1 MVTHE
6 SGRAQSWADCDA
18 DVREYVLGAVR
29 AAGLADAWVYVHGSL
44 AMGCFYRAKS
54 DVDLLVV
61 VPEALTPVERE
72 RVARGFA
79 GTAAARPVLGD
90 LEVSV
95 LTRAQAA
102 THEHPRPYEV
112 HYSAMWT
119 DAILEGRLDYTGSG
133 EDPDLAAHLTVVR
146 KRGVAVSGPAP
157 DEVFAPVPYA
167 DYRAAVAADLDDVL
181 TGDALL
187 ESPYYGVLNACRVLA
202 TQEPD
207 TVLSKEEGALWAREH
222 LPPEHQAIVEQ
233 ALSCYRNAELLSAKE
248 RDTDGHDWDAAAL
261 LSFRDWV
268 LTQV

>member
-1 MVTHE
+1 MVAHV

-18 DVREYVLGAVR
+18 DIREYVLGAVR
-29 AAGLADAWVYVHGSL
+29 AAGLEGSSVYVHGSL

-61 VPEALTPVERE
+61 VPEPLTPVERE

-90 LEVSV
+90 LEMSV
-95 LTRAQAA
+95 LTADQAA

-133 EDPDLAAHLTVVR
+133 ADPDLAAHITVVR
-146 KRGVAVSGPAP
+146 KRGVAISGAPA
-157 DEVFAPVPYA
+157 DEVFAPVPYE
-167 DYRAAVAADLDDVL
+167 DYLSAVMEDLQDVMD
-181 TGDALL
+181 GDALL
-187 ESPYYGVLNACRVLA
+187 KSPYYGVLNACRVLA
-202 TQEPD
+202 TLELGPG
-207 TVLSKEEGALWAREH
+207 TVLSKEEGAVLHVPA
-222 LPPEHQAIVEQ
+222 EHQAVVEQ
-233 ALSCYRNAELLSAKE
+233 ALSCYRNATPVSAAE
-248 RDTDGHDWDAAAL
+248 RDTDGHGWDAAAL

-268 LTQV
+268 LAQV